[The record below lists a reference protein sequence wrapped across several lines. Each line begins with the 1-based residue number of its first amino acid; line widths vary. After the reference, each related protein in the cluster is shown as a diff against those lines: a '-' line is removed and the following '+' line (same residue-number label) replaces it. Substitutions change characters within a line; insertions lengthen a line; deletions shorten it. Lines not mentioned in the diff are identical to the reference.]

1 VGAEGNG
8 PLSSR
13 HEAVA
18 LEVRDLRKAFGGV
31 QAVAGCSFT
40 VPRGQICGLI
50 GPNGSGKTT
59 TFNLLTG
66 VVEPDSGAVIYGGE
80 DIAGLKPFQ
89 IFARGITRTFQ
100 ITRVFREMTV
110 LENMLSVTGLAMPGR
125 RARERAEELLA
136 LVNLTHLR
144 AEYGGRLSYG
154 QQKLLEFARAL
165 MTDPDLILLDEPA
178 AGVNRTL
185 LQHLLEHIH
194 RLHEAGKTIVIVE
207 HDMHVIMNH
216 CQRIFVLD
224 YGVKIAEGPPDA
236 IQGDERVIDAYF
248 GRRRT
253 ADARGPR

>member
-1 VGAEGNG
+1 MGES
-8 PLSSR
+8 PDQI
-13 HEAVA
+13 A
-18 LEVRDLRKAFGGV
+18 LDVRDLRKAFGGV
-31 QAVAGCSFT
+31 RAVDGCSFA
-40 VPRGQICGLI
+40 VPQGRISGLI

-66 VVEPDSGAVIYGGE
+66 VAAPDGGQVLYRGE

-89 IFARGITRTFQ
+89 VFHKGITRTFQ

-110 LENMLSVTGLAMPGR
+110 FENMLSVTTLDVPD
-125 RARERAEELLA
+125 RAARARAEELLA

-185 LQHLLEHIH
+185 LNDLLEAVG
-194 RLHEAGKTIVIVE
+194 RLRDEGKTILLVE
-207 HDMHVIMNH
+207 HDMKVVMGL
-216 CQRIFVLD
+216 CETVFVLD
-224 YGVKIAEGPPDA
+224 HGEKIAEGPPGV
-236 IQGDERVIDAYF
+236 IQSDERVIEAYF
-248 GRRRT
+248 GR
-253 ADARGPR
+253 